1 MGINPHL
8 AGCVWIDAGM
18 KLPTVSQLLG
28 HSDVQITAKI
38 YLQRRGRINDPQALA
53 ILNSLGGCK

>member
-1 MGINPHL
+1 
-8 AGCVWIDAGM
+8 M